1 VLLTNLKARFK
12 KMNSTSKELFFSML
26 RIRMIEEKIAE
37 LYSEQ
42 EMRCPVHLS
51 IGQEAVAVGVCEHL
65 EREDIV
71 MSAHRAHAHY
81 LAKGADLKSMVA
93 ELYGKATGCAMGKG
107 GSMHLVDLEAGFFAA
122 VPIVGSTIPIAVGVA
137 WAFKLKK
144 STNIVTVFL
153 GDGATEEGVFF
164 ESLDFA
170 SLKNVPILF
179 VCENNFYS
187 VYSQLDVRQTPGRK
201 IADLAE
207 SHKIKSYTGDGN
219 NINQVSEIAKE
230 AIEYIKNNNSPAFI
244 ELKTFRWLEHC
255 GPNSDDELGYR
266 KKGELDKWLKKD
278 PLNTFETLL
287 IKNNQLSRDDILE
300 IKEIISIEIDEA
312 FKFAKE
318 SSFPELSF
326 LNQHI
331 YKN

>member
-1 VLLTNLKARFK
+1 
-12 KMNSTSKELFFSML
+12 MNSPSQELYFSML
-26 RIRMIEEKIAE
+26 RIRMVEEKIAE
-37 LYSEQ
+37 LYAEQ

-51 IGQEAVAVGVCEHL
+51 IGQEAVAVGVCDHL

-81 LAKGADLKSMVA
+81 LAKGGDLKSMIA
-93 ELYGKATGCAMGKG
+93 ELYGKETGCAMGKG
-107 GSMHLVDLEAGFFAA
+107 GSMHLVDLNSGFFAA

-144 STNIVTVFL
+144 SSNIVTVFL

-187 VYSQLDVRQTPGRK
+187 VYSQLDIRQAPGRK
-201 IADLAE
+201 LSALAE
-207 SHKIKSYTGDGN
+207 SHGIKSFTGDGN
-219 NINQVSEIAKE
+219 NIDQVSELTKE
-230 AIEYIKNNNSPAFI
+230 AIKYIKSNKSPAFM
-244 ELKTFRWLEHC
+244 ELDTFRWLEHC
-255 GPNSDDELGYR
+255 GPHDDDDLGYR
-266 KKGELDKWLKKD
+266 KKGELDQWVERD
-278 PLNTFETLL
+278 P
-287 IKNNQLSRDDILE
+287 INNYKSKMIENHKLTE
-300 IKEIISIEIDEA
+300 KEIIENIGIISTEINEA
-312 FKFAKE
+312 FKFAKKSPFPDE
-318 SSFPELSF
+318 SI

-331 YKN
+331 YKY

>member
-1 VLLTNLKARFK
+1 
-12 KMNSTSKELFFSML
+12 ML
-26 RIRMIEEKIAE
+26 RIRMVEERIAK

-65 EREDIV
+65 QKNDIV

-81 LAKGADLKSMVA
+81 LAKGGNLKAMLA
-93 ELYGKATGCAMGKG
+93 ELYGKSTGCAMGKG
-107 GSMHLVDLEAGFFAA
+107 GSMHLIDLETGFYAA

-137 WAFKLKK
+137 WAFKMKK

-187 VYSQLDVRQTPGRK
+187 VYSNLKVRQAAKRK
-201 IADLAE
+201 ISILAE
-207 SHKIKSYTGDGN
+207 SHGIKAFTGDGN
-219 NINQVSEIAKE
+219 DVQQVSEITLE
-230 AIEYIKNNNSPAFI
+230 AIKHIKDNNAPAFL
-244 ELKTFRWLEHC
+244 ELETFRWLEHC
-255 GPNSDDELGYR
+255 GPNGDDELGYR
-266 KKGELDKWLKKD
+266 GQGELEKWLKRCPIETYK
-278 PLNTFETLL
+278 NTIMKKSIAIE
-287 IKNNQLSRDDILE
+287 SE
-300 IKEIISIEIDEA
+300 IAKMNEKINTEIDEA
-312 FKFAKE
+312 FIFAKK
-318 SSFPELSF
+318 SVFPELEL

-331 YKN
+331 YKD

>member
-1 VLLTNLKARFK
+1 MLNKSEKDLYY
-12 KMNSTSKELFFSML
+12 SML
-26 RIRMIEEKIAE
+26 RIRMVEERIAK

-51 IGQEAVAVGVCEHL
+51 IGQEGVAVGVCEHL
-65 EREDIV
+65 QKNDIV

-81 LAKGADLKSMVA
+81 LAKGGNLKAMLA
-93 ELYGKATGCAMGKG
+93 ELHGKSTGCAMGKG
-107 GSMHLVDLEAGFFAA
+107 GSMHLIDLESGFFAA

-137 WAFKLKK
+137 WAFKMKK

-187 VYSQLDVRQTPGRK
+187 VYSNLKVRQAPQRK
-201 IADLAE
+201 ISVLAE
-207 SHKIKSYTGDGN
+207 SHGIKTFTGDGN
-219 NINQVSEIAKE
+219 DVQQVSEMTRE
-230 AIEYIKNNNSPAFI
+230 AIKFIKGSNKPVFL
-244 ELKTFRWLEHC
+244 ELETFRWLEHC
-255 GPNSDDELGYR
+255 GPNGDDELGYR
-266 KKGELDKWLKKD
+266 ELGELEKWIKKC
-278 PLNTFETLL
+278 PIESYKNTIIEKSIVTE
-287 IKNNQLSRDDILE
+287 SE
-300 IKEIISIEIDEA
+300 ITQIIENINSEINDA
-312 FKFAKE
+312 FNFAKE
-318 SSFPELSF
+318 SVFPGLEL

-331 YKN
+331 YKD

>member
-1 VLLTNLKARFK
+1 MIKNA
-12 KMNSTSKELFFSML
+12 KELFMSML
-26 RIRMIEEKIAE
+26 RIRMVEEKIAE

-51 IGQEAVAVGVCEHL
+51 IGQEAVAVGVCDHL
-65 EREDIV
+65 ANQDIV

-81 LAKGADLKSMVA
+81 LAKGGSLNSMIA

-107 GSMHLVDLEAGFFAA
+107 GSMHLVDLESGFFAA

-144 STNIVTVFL
+144 SGNIVTVFL

-187 VYSQLDVRQTPGRK
+187 VYSQLKVRQAPDRK
-201 IADLAE
+201 LSALAE
-207 SHKIKSYTGDGN
+207 SHGIKSFTGDGN
-219 NINQVSEIAKE
+219 NIDQVSRLTKQ
-230 AIEYIKNNNSPAFI
+230 AIDYIKSKNSPAFI
-244 ELKTFRWLEHC
+244 ELDTFRWLEHC
-255 GPNSDDELGYR
+255 GPNSDDNLGYR
-266 KKGELDKWLKKD
+266 KKGELDQWLKRD
-278 PLNTFETLL
+278 PIQAYKSKL
-287 IKNNQLSRDDILE
+287 IESQELSEEELAE
-300 IKEIISIEIDEA
+300 NIKSISVEIDNA

-318 SSFPELSF
+318 SSFPDQHI
-326 LNQHI
+326 LNDHI
-331 YKN
+331 YKD

>member
-1 VLLTNLKARFK
+1 
-12 KMNSTSKELFFSML
+12 MNKNAKELFLSML
-26 RIRMIEEKIAE
+26 RIRMVEEKIAA

-51 IGQEAVAVGVCEHL
+51 IGQEAVAVGVCDHL
-65 EREDIV
+65 ANKDIV

-81 LAKGADLKSMVA
+81 LAKGGNLNSMIA

-107 GSMHLVDLEAGFFAA
+107 GSMHLVDLESGFFAA
-122 VPIVGSTIPIAVGVA
+122 VPIVGSTIPIAVGVG

-144 STNIVTVFL
+144 SANIVTVFL

-187 VYSQLDVRQTPGRK
+187 VYSQLKVRQASDRK
-201 IADLAE
+201 LSVLAE
-207 SHKIKSYTGDGN
+207 SHGIKSFTGDGN
-219 NINQVSEIAKE
+219 NIDQVLRLTKE
-230 AIEYIKNNNSPAFI
+230 AIDYIKSKNSPAFI
-244 ELKTFRWLEHC
+244 ELDTFRWLEHC
-255 GPNSDDELGYR
+255 GPNSDDNLGYR
-266 KKGELDKWLKKD
+266 KKGELDQWLKRD
-278 PLNTFETLL
+278 PIQAYKSKL
-287 IKNNQLSRDDILE
+287 IESQELSEEELAE
-300 IKEIISIEIDEA
+300 NIKSISVEIDNA

-318 SSFPELSF
+318 SCLLYTSPSPRDGLLSRMPSSA
-326 LNQHI
+326 
-331 YKN
+331 

>member
-1 VLLTNLKARFK
+1 
-12 KMNSTSKELFFSML
+12 MNSSSQKLYFEML
-26 RIRMIEEKIAE
+26 RIRMVEQKISE

-51 IGQEAVAVGVCEHL
+51 IGQEAVAVGVCDHL
-65 EREDIV
+65 EQSDIV

-81 LAKGADLKSMVA
+81 LAKGGNLKSMLA
-93 ELYGKATGCAMGKG
+93 ELYGKANGCAMGKG
-107 GSMHLVDLEAGFFAA
+107 GSMHLVDLQSGFFAA

-144 STNIVTVFL
+144 SRNIVTVFL

-187 VYSQLDVRQTPGRK
+187 VYSQLNVRQSPNRK
-201 IADLAE
+201 IVGLAE
-207 SHKIKSYTGDGN
+207 SHGIKSYSGNGN

-230 AIEYIKNNNSPAFI
+230 AIDYIKLKDAPAFI
-244 ELKTFRWLEHC
+244 ELETFRWLEHC
-255 GPNSDDELGYR
+255 GPNDDDFLGYR
-266 KKGELDKWLKKD
+266 EKDELKTWLKRD
-278 PLNTFETLL
+278 PLNTFENLL
-287 IKNNQLSRDDILE
+287 VNNNQLSKDKILE
-300 IKEIISIEIDEA
+300 IREIISTEIDDA

-318 SSFPELSF
+318 SPFPDLSI

>member
-1 VLLTNLKARFK
+1 
-12 KMNSTSKELFFSML
+12 MNSSSKELYFRML
-26 RIRMIEEKIAE
+26 RIRMVEEKIAE

-65 EREDIV
+65 DQKDII

-81 LAKGADLKSMVA
+81 LAKGGNLKSMLA

-107 GSMHLVDLEAGFFAA
+107 GSMHLVDLKSGFFAA

-144 STNIVTVFL
+144 SRNIVTVFL

-170 SLKNVPILF
+170 SLKNVPMLF

-187 VYSQLDVRQTPGRK
+187 VYSQLNVRQSPDRK
-201 IADLAE
+201 IAGLAE
-207 SHKIKSYTGDGN
+207 SHGIKTYTGDGN
-219 NINQVSEIAKE
+219 NITQVSEIAKE
-230 AIEYIKNNNSPAFI
+230 AIKYIKDYNAPAFI
-244 ELKTFRWLEHC
+244 ELETFRWLEHC
-255 GPNSDDELGYR
+255 GPNWDDELGYR
-266 KKGELDKWLKKD
+266 KEGELDKWQKRD
-278 PLNTFETLL
+278 PLSANETLL
-287 IKNNQLSRDDILE
+287 IEKKELTKNEILE
-300 IKEIISIEIDEA
+300 IKEVISIEIDEA
-312 FKFAKE
+312 FKFAKD
-318 SSFPELSF
+318 SPFPDLSI
-326 LNQHI
+326 LNEHI

>member
-1 VLLTNLKARFK
+1 VLLTNFK
-12 KMNSTSKELFFSML
+12 EGLEEMKSTPQELYFAML
-26 RIRMIEEKIAE
+26 RIRMVEEKIAE

-51 IGQEAVAVGVCEHL
+51 IGQEAVAVGVCDHL

-81 LAKGADLKSMVA
+81 LAKGGGLKSMIA

-107 GSMHLVDLEAGFFAA
+107 GSMHLVDLSSGFFAA

-144 STNIVTVFL
+144 SSNIVAVFL

-187 VYSQLDVRQTPGRK
+187 VYSQLNVRQAPSRK
-201 IADLAE
+201 LSALAQ
-207 SHKIKSYTGDGN
+207 SHGIKSFTGDGN
-219 NINQVSEIAKE
+219 NIEKVSELTKG
-230 AIEYIKNNNSPAFI
+230 AIEYIKNNNAPAFI
-244 ELKTFRWLEHC
+244 ELDTFRWLEHC
-255 GPNSDDELGYR
+255 GPNSDDDLGYR
-266 KKGELDKWLKKD
+266 NKGELDQWKKRD
-278 PLNTFETLL
+278 P
-287 IKNNQLSRDDILE
+287 ISSYKSRMIE
-300 IKEIISIEIDEA
+300 SHKITEQQIIENIEVISAEIDEA

-318 SSFPELSF
+318 SPFPDQSS
-326 LNQHI
+326 LNHHI
-331 YKN
+331 YKD

>member
-1 VLLTNLKARFK
+1 
-12 KMNSTSKELFFSML
+12 MNSTSQELYFSML
-26 RIRMIEEKIAE
+26 RIRMVEEKIAE

-65 EREDIV
+65 DREDIV

-81 LAKGADLKSMVA
+81 LAKGGDLKSMIA
-93 ELYGKATGCAMGKG
+93 ELYGKETGCAMGKG
-107 GSMHLVDLEAGFFAA
+107 GSMHLIDLKSGFFGA

-144 STNIVTVFL
+144 SNNIVTVFL

-179 VCENNFYS
+179 VCENNLYS
-187 VYSQLDVRQTPGRK
+187 VYSQLDVRQAPGRK
-201 IADLAE
+201 LSTLAE
-207 SHKIKSYTGDGN
+207 SHSIKSFTGDGN
-219 NINQVSEIAKE
+219 NIDQVSELTKE
-230 AIEYIKNNNSPAFI
+230 AIKYIKSNNSPVFI
-244 ELKTFRWLEHC
+244 ELDTFRWLEHC
-255 GPNSDDELGYR
+255 GPNGDDDLGYR
-266 KKGELDKWLKKD
+266 KKGELDQWVKRD
-278 PLNTFETLL
+278 P
-287 IKNNQLSRDDILE
+287 IDSYKSRMIENHKLTE
-300 IKEIISIEIDEA
+300 KEIIENIEVIFTEIDEA

-318 SSFPELSF
+318 SPFPDQST

-331 YKN
+331 YKD

>member
-1 VLLTNLKARFK
+1 MLIK
-12 KMNSTSKELFFSML
+12 SKQMLYYSML
-26 RIRMIEEKIAE
+26 RIRMVEERIAK

-65 EREDIV
+65 QKKDIV

-81 LAKGADLKSMVA
+81 LAKGGDLKVMLA
-93 ELYGKATGCAMGKG
+93 ELYGKSTGCAKGKG
-107 GSMHLVDLEAGFFAA
+107 GSMHLIDLESGFFGS

-144 STNIVTVFL
+144 SSNIVTVFL

-187 VYSQLDVRQTPGRK
+187 VYSNLKVRQAPQR
-201 IADLAE
+201 IISALAE
-207 SHKIKSYTGDGN
+207 AHGIKTFTGDGN
-219 NINQVSEIAKE
+219 DVQQISEMTRE
-230 AIEYIKNNNSPAFI
+230 AIKFIKDSNKPVFL

-255 GPNSDDELGYR
+255 GPNDDDELGYR
-266 KKGELDKWLKKD
+266 VPGELEKWINRCPIESYK
-278 PLNTFETLL
+278 NT
-287 IKNNQLSRDDILE
+287 IIGKNIVTESE
-300 IKEIISIEIDEA
+300 IAQMIDNINSEINDA
-312 FKFAKE
+312 FNFAKE
-318 SSFPELSF
+318 SVFPRVEL

-331 YKN
+331 YKD

>member
-1 VLLTNLKARFK
+1 MLNKSEKNLYY
-12 KMNSTSKELFFSML
+12 SML
-26 RIRMIEEKIAE
+26 RIRMVEERIAE

-65 EREDIV
+65 QKNDIV

-81 LAKGADLKSMVA
+81 LAKGGNLKEMLA
-93 ELYGKATGCAMGKG
+93 ELYGKSTGCAMGKG
-107 GSMHLVDLEAGFFAA
+107 GSMHLIDLKSGFFGA

-137 WAFKLKK
+137 WAFKMKK

-187 VYSQLDVRQTPGRK
+187 VYSNLKVRQAPQRK
-201 IADLAE
+201 ISGLAE
-207 SHKIKSYTGDGN
+207 SHGIKTYSGYGN
-219 NINQVSEIAKE
+219 DVIKVSEITHD
-230 AIEYIKNNNSPAFI
+230 AINYIKNNKAPVFI
-244 ELKTFRWLEHC
+244 ELETFRWLEHC
-255 GPNSDDELGYR
+255 GPNDDDDLGYR
-266 KKGELDKWLKKD
+266 EHGELNKWIEKCPLESYKNEIIKKGLV
-278 PLNTFETLL
+278 
-287 IKNNQLSRDDILE
+287 DD
-300 IKEIISIEIDEA
+300 KEIFKMREKINIEINDA

-318 SSFPELSF
+318 SSFPDLDVM
-326 LNQHI
+326 NQHI
-331 YKN
+331 YKD

>member
-1 VLLTNLKARFK
+1 MDSSSQ
-12 KMNSTSKELFFSML
+12 KMYFAML
-26 RIRMIEEKIAE
+26 RIRMVEEKIAE

-65 EREDIV
+65 DQKDIV
-71 MSAHRAHAHY
+71 MSAHRAHSHY
-81 LAKGADLKSMVA
+81 LAKGGDLKSMIA

-107 GSMHLVDLEAGFFAA
+107 GSMHLVDLNSGFFAA

-144 STNIVTVFL
+144 NSNIVTVFL

-187 VYSQLDVRQTPGRK
+187 VYSQLDVRQAPDRK
-201 IADLAE
+201 IADLAK
-207 SHKIKSYTGDGN
+207 SHGIQTYMGDGN
-219 NINQVSEIAKE
+219 NVNQVSEIAKE
-230 AIEYIKNNNSPAFI
+230 AIKFIKENNAPAFI
-244 ELKTFRWLEHC
+244 ELETFRWLEHC
-255 GPNSDDELGYR
+255 GPNGDDELGYR
-266 KKGELDKWLKKD
+266 QKGELDKWIKRD
-278 PLNTFETLL
+278 PLSTFSDLL
-287 IKNNQLSRDDILE
+287 IEKNQLSKNSILE
-300 IKEIISIEIDEA
+300 VKEIITTEIDEA
-312 FKFAKE
+312 FKFAKL
-318 SSFPELSF
+318 SPFPDLSI

-331 YKN
+331 YKS